1 MGIEPK
7 DSGRAVE
14 APMSLQA
21 LEASAPVMEHVSGG
35 MKREVG
41 RLLHLPGTKF
51 ISLKVGDCH
60 LGCEYGAEG
69 RELRHRSQAN
79 ELRTGHTIAP
89 QMAVG
94 IGILGG
100 GVVGGSLARRLL
112 SDRQAILQKTGLDLE
127 LVKIAIRDTERPRL
141 FPASY
146 ATTHVEEVVDDPD
159 VNLVVELLGGR
170 RPAGSLVRRALQA
183 GKPVVTA
190 NKELLAAEGPEL
202 FEIAAGKG
210 VSLLFEAAVGGGI
223 PLIRPLTESL
233 AGEKLTR
240 VIGIVNGTTNYILSA
255 MAEDGSSY
263 EDALSEAQRL
273 GFAEAD
279 PTADVGGADAAAK
292 AVILGGLAFGVWAD
306 AETVYRRGIDELQI
320 TEIAFAREL
329 GYVIKLLATAES
341 LPEGISVR
349 VHPALVPLSHPL
361 ASIRGATNAV
371 FVEGPAI
378 GQLLFSG
385 PGAGGEPTAT
395 AVLGDVIDA
404 SRELLAGAQVTPR
417 VIVGAGAVADMAK
430 VASRYYLRLE
440 VSDSPGVLAS
450 IASAFGENQVSIAS
464 VRQDG
469 RGDEATVILITHEA
483 AERDHQAAVDQLR
496 GLRVV
501 KQVAATIRVLGVE

>member
-1 MGIEPK
+1 
-7 DSGRAVE
+7 
-14 APMSLQA
+14 
-21 LEASAPVMEHVSGG
+21 
-35 MKREVG
+35 
-41 RLLHLPGTKF
+41 
-51 ISLKVGDCH
+51 
-60 LGCEYGAEG
+60 
-69 RELRHRSQAN
+69 
-79 ELRTGHTIAP
+79 
-89 QMAVG
+89 MAVG

-112 SDRQAILQKTGLDLE
+112 SDREAILQKTGLDLE
-127 LVKIAIRDTERPRL
+127 LIKIAIRDTERPRL

-146 ATTHVEEVVDDPD
+146 ATTRIEEVVDDPD
-159 VNLVVELLGGR
+159 VDLVVELLGGR
-170 RPAGSLVRRALQA
+170 QPAGSLVRRALQA

-202 FEIAAGKG
+202 FDIAAGKG

-233 AGEKLTR
+233 AGEKLSR
-240 VIGIVNGTTNYILSA
+240 VIGIVNGTTNYVLSA
-255 MAEDGSSY
+255 MSEAGSSY

-279 PTADVGGADAAAK
+279 PSADVGGADAAAK

-306 AETVYRRGIDELQI
+306 AGSVYRRGIEGLDMA
-320 TEIAFAREL
+320 EIAFAREL
-329 GYVIKLLATAES
+329 GYVVKLLATAES
-341 LPEGISVR
+341 LADGISVR
-349 VHPALVPLSHPL
+349 VHPALVPNSHPL

-417 VIVGAGAVADMAK
+417 VIVGPGAVADMSG
-430 VASRYYLRLE
+430 VSSRYYLRLE

-450 IASAFGENQVSIAS
+450 IAAAFGENRVSIAS

-483 AERDHQAAVDQLR
+483 VERDHQAAVDQLHS
-496 GLRVV
+496 LTVV
-501 KQVAATIRVLGVE
+501 KQVAATIRVLSVE